1 MKGSC
6 RRNLSGTRL
15 LRASQDLQG
24 LPPHRPPC
32 LASVGHRLC
41 SVPSAVSP
49 DELWASAWTSP
60 APKEQR
66 WVSQVQLWL
75 LQWRPL
81 QSPSFPRHSVA
92 VHQYVDTAF
101 LRVLISTRTDESR
114 AGLAVKQLRELESCP
129 RTSFPTPSHS
139 MKAALM
145 LPTAAQRQGCPS
157 PPPYVP
163 YLRSWD
169 SLWHSVGV

>member
-1 MKGSC
+1 MLHRIS
-6 RRNLSGTRL
+6 
-15 LRASQDLQG
+15 RASHHTAHLAWPAWAIAIARCPLQLALMSCGPVHG
-24 LPPHRPPC
+24 L
-32 LASVGHRLC
+32 A
-41 SVPSAVSP
+41 
-49 DELWASAWTSP
+49 P

-81 QSPSFPRHSVA
+81 KSPSFPRHSVA

-101 LRVLISTRTDESR
+101 LHVFISTRTDESQ
-114 AGLAVKQLRELESCP
+114 AGLALKQLRELESCP

-139 MKAALM
+139 TMAALM
-145 LPTAAQRQGCPS
+145 LPTAAQRQGHPS

-169 SLWHSVGV
+169 TLWHSVGV